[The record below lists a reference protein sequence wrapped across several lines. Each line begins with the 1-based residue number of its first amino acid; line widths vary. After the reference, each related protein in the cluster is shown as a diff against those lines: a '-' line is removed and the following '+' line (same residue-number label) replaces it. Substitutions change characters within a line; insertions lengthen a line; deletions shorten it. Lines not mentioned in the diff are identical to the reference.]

1 MKNHIE
7 KTIPY
12 LEKQKINDMD
22 LGNGS
27 IHPAYEGQSLLN
39 LPSSVCD
46 WFDVP
51 SLAHPRI
58 KLPALHSLA
67 KEVQQIVIVLID
79 AISLDRFKSW
89 IEMEPQNFQAFNK
102 NATLFPLTSIVPS
115 TTCSVLTSLWTGR
128 SPAEHGILGY
138 ELFLKE
144 YGLIANMITH
154 SPTSFESKTGL
165 LYQAGFQPENF
176 LPVPPLGTHLSR
188 SGVEVF
194 AFLSKAIHNSGLSRM
209 HYPNVQTYGFRSLTD
224 LWIQARD
231 LAELKLVSP
240 RLIWIYFGQVDT
252 YSHTYGPDSEQAQAE
267 FTSFLNVMQRLFL
280 SALSP
285 RTRKKTL
292 LLMLSDHGQLHTAK
306 NPTYDLSNHPSF
318 TDLLHM
324 SPTGENR
331 LAYLYSKPG
340 QIEAIQEYIECT
352 WPGDFKTIR
361 SKDALNHGL
370 FGPGEPAQE
379 ALSRIGDIIVISQGD
394 AYLWWSPKPNP
405 LLGRH
410 GGLSEEEMIIP
421 LLALRLDS

>member
-1 MKNHIE
+1 MKTLFEKSLKQLREHKTLNIE
-7 KTIPY
+7 LGKDTIY
-12 LEKQKINDMD
+12 
-22 LGNGS
+22 
-27 IHPAYEGQSLLN
+27 PAYEGQSVLN
-39 LPSSVCD
+39 IPSSICN
-46 WFDVP
+46 WFKVP
-51 SLAHPRI
+51 PLPHP
-58 KLPALHSLA
+58 KLQVPTLDKIA
-67 KEVQQIVIVLID
+67 KDIQQIVIVLID
-79 AISLDRFKSW
+79 AISFDRFTSW
-89 IEMEPQNFQAFNK
+89 MEMGKENFQSLHQ
-102 NATLFPLTSIVPS
+102 NAYLFPMTSVVPS
-115 TTCSVLTSLWTGR
+115 TTCSVLTTLWTGR

-154 SPTSFESKTGL
+154 SPASFEGRSGL

-176 LPVPPLGTHLSR
+176 LPVPTLGTHLSS

-209 HYPNVQTYGFRSLTD
+209 HYPNVETYSFRSLTD

-252 YSHTYGPDSEQAQAE
+252 YSHIYGPDSEQAQAE

-285 RTRKKTL
+285 EARKKTL

-306 NPTYDLSNHPSF
+306 NPAYDLSNHPTF
-318 TDLLHM
+318 TNLLPM

-340 QIEAIQEYIECT
+340 KIEAIQDYIEAT

-361 SKDALNHGL
+361 SRDALSHGL
-370 FGPGEPAQE
+370 FGPGKPAQE
-379 ALSRIGDIIVISQGD
+379 ALSRIGDTIVISQGD

-410 GGLSEEEMIIP
+410 GGLSEGEMMIP
-421 LLALRLDS
+421 LLALRLD